1 MPDYELSRK
10 ADQDLSEIYQYSFE
24 TFGEDRADKYF
35 LDLDRCLKGL
45 AENPH
50 KGRAADEI
58 ERGVYRYEHAR
69 HIIFYVFRPS
79 GIFVARILH
88 QSMDIRRHFGPA

>member
-1 MPDYELSRK
+1 MPDYELSQK
-10 ADQDLSEIYQYSFE
+10 ADQDLTEIYQYSIE
-24 TFGEDRADKYF
+24 TFGEGQADKYF
-35 LDLDRCLKGL
+35 LDLDHCLQTL

-50 KGRAADEI
+50 QGRPADEI
-58 ERGVYRYEHAR
+58 EKGIFRYEHGR
-69 HIIFYVFRPS
+69 HIVFYVVRPP

>member
-1 MPDYELSRK
+1 MPDYELSQK
-10 ADQDLSEIYQYSFE
+10 ADQDLTEIYQYSFE

-35 LDLDRCLKGL
+35 LGLDRCLKTL

-50 KGRAADEI
+50 RGRSADEI
-58 ERGVYRYEHAR
+58 EEGIYRYEHAR
-69 HIIFYVFRPS
+69 HTIFYVVRPL

-88 QSMDIRRHFGPA
+88 QSMDPKRHFGPA